1 MGQFRAISSL
11 KDMSSQEKKGR
22 YYNITC
28 QPMPFNN
35 NYGKESHYASV
46 EKDHITVKIGAL
58 PHSINMRPA
67 GEQGVA
73 HAYRITPEAHRMVG
87 IRGFPR

>member
-11 KDMSSQEKKGR
+11 KDTFSQAKKGR
-22 YYNITC
+22 YDNITC

-35 NYGKESHYASV
+35 NHGKESHYAAV
-46 EKDHITVKIGAL
+46 EKDLITVKIGAL
-58 PHSINMRPA
+58 PYSIICSPA
-67 GEQGVA
+67 SEQGAA

-87 IRGFPR
+87 IRGFPH